1 MNFCRDHGSGRF
13 DLLAL
18 TARMIAVLLMTSAA
32 SAATIANRGDNE
44 VKLTI
49 TQGSSHQDAV
59 LPVGK
64 VIGGVCQKSCIVRL
78 NDNVND
84 EYELDGSESVSVE
97 GGFLY
102 YDSSEKGLAPPAGSA
117 SKEGEGKIR

>member
-1 MNFCRDHGSGRF
+1 MTFCRDRRSGRF
-13 DLLAL
+13 DLQVMA
-18 TARMIAVLLMTSAA
+18 AGAIAVLLMTSAA
-32 SAATIANRGDNE
+32 SAATIANRGDKE

-49 TQGSSHQDAV
+49 TEDTSVKDEV

-64 VIGGVCQKSCIVRL
+64 VIGGVCQKSCIIRL
-78 NDNVND
+78 NDNAND

-102 YDSSEKGLAPPAGSA
+102 YDSPANGVAPPVGSA
-117 SKEGEGKIR
+117 SEEQDEK

>member
-1 MNFCRDHGSGRF
+1 MTFCRDRRSHCF
-13 DLLAL
+13 DLRVIAGG
-18 TARMIAVLLMTSAA
+18 AIAVLLMTSAA
-32 SAATIANRGDNE
+32 SSATIANRGDKE

-49 TQGSSHQDAV
+49 TEDASVKNAV

-64 VIGGVCQKSCIVRL
+64 VIGGVCQKSCIIRL

-84 EYELDGSESVSVE
+84 EYELKGSESVSVE

-102 YDSSEKGLAPPAGSA
+102 YDSSANEGAPPVGST
-117 SKEGEGKIR
+117 SSGRDGR